1 MRALGIILAF
11 AAALWSG
18 RLQAQH
24 YIGVRGGWGGG
35 SVRFQPVRET
45 GIHWGLYSGGLS
57 YKFYTEQKYVGAIQV
72 DLEYMQRGFMYDEVR
87 GGDTSY
93 HRTINTFEL
102 PFMWQPHIY
111 VFQRHARVY
120 LNLGVYLSYAT
131 GSKYYWQS
139 KKNGIFEQGDYPMM
153 LTRDPRWGYGLCG
166 GGGFSVL
173 FGRFEAA
180 FEARYYLG
188 YSDVLRNG
196 TKYTGNPNHSPLDNI
211 NLSLAVYYRL
221 GKGGIR
227 SAPSKGVARRMQ
239 EAAQRRARK
248 RLERETDPQATDTLP
263 AAVSVPAD
271 SASLAPLPPVG
282 AADSGAEKSR

>member
-1 MRALGIILAF
+1 M
-11 AAALWSG
+11 
-18 RLQAQH
+18 
-24 YIGVRGGWGGG
+24 
-35 SVRFQPVRET
+35 RFQPVRET

-188 YSDVLRNG
+188 YSGR
-196 TKYTGNPNHSPLDNI
+196 
-211 NLSLAVYYRL
+211 
-221 GKGGIR
+221 
-227 SAPSKGVARRMQ
+227 
-239 EAAQRRARK
+239 AAQRDQIYRQSEPLALGQYQPVAGGILPSGQGRHTLGAEQGRRPAYAGGRSAAGSKKARARNGPAGDGYASSGSFRPGRQRFSRALSSGRSSRFRSRK
-248 RLERETDPQATDTLP
+248 ITIKTDL
-263 AAVSVPAD
+263 
-271 SASLAPLPPVG
+271 
-282 AADSGAEKSR
+282 K

>member
-1 MRALGIILAF
+1 M
-11 AAALWSG
+11 
-18 RLQAQH
+18 
-24 YIGVRGGWGGG
+24 
-35 SVRFQPVRET
+35 
-45 GIHWGLYSGGLS
+45 
-57 YKFYTEQKYVGAIQV
+57 
-72 DLEYMQRGFMYDEVR
+72 
-87 GGDTSY
+87 
-93 HRTINTFEL
+93 
-102 PFMWQPHIY
+102 
-111 VFQRHARVY
+111 
-120 LNLGVYLSYAT
+120 
-131 GSKYYWQS
+131 
-139 KKNGIFEQGDYPMM
+139 
-153 LTRDPRWGYGLCG
+153 TRDPRWGYGLCG

-221 GKGGIR
+221 G
-227 SAPSKGVARRMQ
+227 AR
-239 EAAQRRARK
+239 EAYARRRARASPGVCRRPPSGGLEK

-271 SASLAPLPPVG
+271 SVSLAPLPPVG

>member
-1 MRALGIILAF
+1 M
-11 AAALWSG
+11 
-18 RLQAQH
+18 
-24 YIGVRGGWGGG
+24 
-35 SVRFQPVRET
+35 
-45 GIHWGLYSGGLS
+45 
-57 YKFYTEQKYVGAIQV
+57 
-72 DLEYMQRGFMYDEVR
+72 
-87 GGDTSY
+87 
-93 HRTINTFEL
+93 
-102 PFMWQPHIY
+102 
-111 VFQRHARVY
+111 
-120 LNLGVYLSYAT
+120 AT

-221 GKGGIR
+221 GKGGHTLGAEQGRRPAYAGGR
-227 SAPSKGVARRMQ
+227 SAAGSKKA
-239 EAAQRRARK
+239 RARNGPAGDGYASSSSFRPGRQRFSRAPSSGRSGRFRSRK
-248 RLERETDPQATDTLP
+248 ITIKTDL
-263 AAVSVPAD
+263 
-271 SASLAPLPPVG
+271 
-282 AADSGAEKSR
+282 K

>member
-153 LTRDPRWGYGLCG
+153 LTRDPRW
-166 GGGFSVL
+166 
-173 FGRFEAA
+173 
-180 FEARYYLG
+180 
-188 YSDVLRNG
+188 
-196 TKYTGNPNHSPLDNI
+196 
-211 NLSLAVYYRL
+211 AVRS
-221 GKGGIR
+221 GIR
-227 SAPSKGVARRMQ
+227 GALLPRLLGR
-239 EAAQRRARK
+239 AAQRDQIYRQSEPLALGQYQPVAGGILPSGQGRHTLGAEQGRRPAYAGGRSAAGSKKARARNGPAGDGYASSGSFRPGRQRFSRALSSGRSSRFRSRK
-248 RLERETDPQATDTLP
+248 ITIKTDL
-263 AAVSVPAD
+263 
-271 SASLAPLPPVG
+271 
-282 AADSGAEKSR
+282 K